1 MEPTYH
7 HSGQPVYR
15 REIDGLRALAVGAVI
30 INHFNSDLLP
40 SGYLGVDVFFVI
52 SGYVISQS
60 LYYRRYRSVAELL
73 ADFYARRVK
82 RLVPALLL
90 FVVVTGLLMALVS
103 PDPSQ
108 SLKTALMSLF
118 GLSNIYLQLKATD
131 YFGGAAYL
139 NAFTHTWSLGVE
151 EQFYL
156 LFPFI
161 VWLTGFGRTG
171 RSNNAFVSTLGLL
184 SLLSLAG
191 FIYWNSLGKHSFY
204 FFMPT
209 RFWELAA
216 GALLFVLSTR
226 IRAGRL
232 GGLAVP
238 SLVLM
243 LATLWLPEELG
254 AVATILVV
262 LFSCAF
268 ILACTGSRNLS
279 SRVLCHP
286 AVVYIGLISYSL
298 YLWHWSVLSIS
309 RWTIGISPW
318 TAPFQIALMLALAAV
333 SYHFVETPLR
343 KAIWSRSRLG
353 SIGYGMASATMVSAL
368 VALVAWPMNGR
379 LYAGD
384 RPDMIAM
391 GVESLAHEYVPPDQ
405 RYRWEGEPCV
415 LADNSEVGK
424 EIPLRPCTLG
434 DFERA
439 EHRVLVLGNSFA
451 ASLAGAFDDLVSKD
465 GFAVT
470 ITSSWGA
477 SPVRE
482 VPNHGEWSE
491 ANDYYWGTVVP
502 GLVERLRPGDWVFLA
517 SDLASYSPPFIS
529 ERSEKRLALLRSG
542 IEDLAGR
549 LESSGVNL
557 AVLHGNPFARDAG
570 CDPAEI
576 LPQWYSP
583 GGRQCAFLTKE
594 ETLARR
600 ARLDQTL
607 EAVAETSGVVIVDLM
622 DVFCPGEVCGYRAEN
637 GVILYRDAFS
647 HPSVEAARLSA
658 PVVRRAL
665 IPEAGTQALSVAYD
679 QKNQGLPPGGSV
691 ER

>member
-1 MEPTYH
+1 MEPTFH

-15 REIDGLRALAVGAVI
+15 REIDGLRALAVIAVI
-30 INHFNSDLLP
+30 INHFNSNLLP

-60 LYYRRYRSVAELL
+60 LYYRRYRSFAELL
-73 ADFYARRVK
+73 SDFYARRVK

-118 GLSNIYLQLKATD
+118 GLSNVYLQLKATD
-131 YFGGAAYL
+131 YFGGAAHL

-161 VWLTGFGRTG
+161 VWWAGFGRPG
-171 RSNNAFVSTLGLL
+171 RGNAAFVWALGLI
-184 SLLSLAG
+184 SLISLAG
-191 FIYWNSLGKHSFY
+191 FIYWNAMGKHSFY

-216 GALLFVLSTR
+216 GALIFVLSTQL
-226 IRAGRL
+226 RAGRL
-232 GGLAVP
+232 GALVTPA
-238 SLVLM
+238 LVLM
-243 LATLWLPEELG
+243 LTTLWLPETQ
-254 AVATILVV
+254 ASVATILVV
-262 LFSCAF
+262 LFSGLF
-268 ILACTGSRNLS
+268 ILACTGSRSLA
-279 SRVLCHP
+279 SRALCHP

-298 YLWHWSVLSIS
+298 YLWHWSVLSLS
-309 RWTIGISPW
+309 RWTIGISVW
-318 TAPFQIALMLALAAV
+318 TAPIQIALMFLLAVL
-333 SYHFVETPLR
+333 SYHYIETPLR
-343 KAIWSRSRLG
+343 KATWSRSRLG
-353 SIGYGMASATMVSAL
+353 SIGYGMASAVMVSGL
-368 VALVAWPMNGR
+368 VALIAWPMNGR

-384 RPDMIAM
+384 RPDMIAI
-391 GVESLAHEYVPPDQ
+391 GVESLAHEYVLPDQ

-415 LADNSEVGK
+415 LADNSEIGK
-424 EIPLRPCTLG
+424 VIPLTRCTLG
-434 DFERA
+434 QFETA
-439 EHRVLVLGNSFA
+439 ERRVLVLGNSFA
-451 ASLAGAFDDLVSKD
+451 ASLAGAFDDLVSED

-477 SPVRE
+477 SPVRD
-482 VPNHGEWSE
+482 VPNHGEWSG
-491 ANDYYWGTVVP
+491 ANDYYWNTIVP
-502 GLVERLRPGDWVFLA
+502 GLIDRLRPGDWVFLA

-529 ERSEKRLALLRSG
+529 DESEERLALLKSG
-542 IEDLAGR
+542 IENLSR
-549 LESSGVNL
+549 NLERRGLNL

-583 GGRQCAFLTKE
+583 GGRHCTFLTKE
-594 ETLARR
+594 QTLSRR
-600 ARLDQTL
+600 ARLDHVL
-607 EAVAETSGVVIVDLM
+607 GEVAEGSGVAIVDLI
-622 DVFCPGEVCGYRAEN
+622 DVFCPGDVCDYRAEN

-665 IPEAGTQALSVAYD
+665 IPSSAKQDLSVAYD
-679 QKNQGLPPGGSV
+679 DAGDTPTVTDGEQ
-691 ER
+691 